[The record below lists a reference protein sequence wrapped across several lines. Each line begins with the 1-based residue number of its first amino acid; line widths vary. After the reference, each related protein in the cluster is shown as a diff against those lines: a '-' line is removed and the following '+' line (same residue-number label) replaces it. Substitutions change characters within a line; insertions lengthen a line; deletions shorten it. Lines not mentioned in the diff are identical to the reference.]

1 MAGLKDG
8 DDFKDGESF
17 KSPSLLKFIC
27 AVVGFGGLALFF
39 ILSFSFGEEKTSAM
53 GYSWLFAVIFFLTLG
68 VGGLFWTL
76 LHHASNSGWGTVV
89 RRLMEN
95 LGSMIPFML
104 VLALPLVFPQFGFR
118 DALWE
123 WFPKRQAALEVAGEK
138 AKKEAPAYIAEQEAK
153 VEKAQKALDRS
164 ARKK

>member
-53 GYSWLFAVIFFLTLG
+53 GTA
-68 VGGLFWTL
+68 
-76 LHHASNSGWGTVV
+76 
-89 RRLMEN
+89 
-95 LGSMIPFML
+95 GSLQSSF
-104 VLALPLVFPQFGFR
+104 
-118 DALWE
+118 
-123 WFPKRQAALEVAGEK
+123 
-138 AKKEAPAYIAEQEAK
+138 
-153 VEKAQKALDRS
+153 S
-164 ARKK
+164 